1 LRKLRTNRLHLK
13 NILPIK
19 LPDGIQKQ
27 THPGKPYH
35 ENIWEMSPKELKK
48 VPKLPGSLQEALE
61 ALKVDHEFLT
71 NIGVMSEE
79 FIEMWIA

>member
-1 LRKLRTNRLHLK
+1 
-13 NILPIK
+13 
-19 LPDGIQKQ
+19 
-27 THPGKPYH
+27 
-35 ENIWEMSPKELKK
+35 MSPKELKK

-79 FIEMWIA
+79 FIEMWVA